1 MSMACAADP
10 SLLAA
15 VRRSGRARSLRAALL
30 VAPAAAFLAI
40 VFLVPIIGFMFRSL
54 DNAEV
59 PSALPRT
66 SAALAAWDAKAFR
79 ARASS
84 RRWCSICGPST
95 GQPRLPWRGA

>member
-54 DNAEV
+54 DNA
-59 PSALPRT
+59 
-66 SAALAAWDAKAFR
+66 
-79 ARASS
+79 
-84 RRWCSICGPST
+84 
-95 GQPRLPWRGA
+95 

>member
-1 MSMACAADP
+1 MSTVCAADP

-30 VAPAAAFLAI
+30 VAPAVAFLAI

-59 PSALPRT
+59 PSAL
-66 SAALAAWDAKAFR
+66 R
-79 ARASS
+79 ARARA
-84 RRWCSICGPST
+84 RRLGPGGLPARAFSLVLMRAPLGCSTSGMTI
-95 GQPRLPWRGA
+95 